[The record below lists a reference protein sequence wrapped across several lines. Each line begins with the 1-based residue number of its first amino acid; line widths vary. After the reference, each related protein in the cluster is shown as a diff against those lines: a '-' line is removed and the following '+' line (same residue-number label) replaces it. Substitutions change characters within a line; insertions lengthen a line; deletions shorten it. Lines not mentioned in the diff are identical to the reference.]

1 LSFIIIV
8 LTQIS
13 AKHRN
18 VYIALQYNQK
28 VSAEIRICGN
38 VLDDARGLLPCCA
51 LSTVRGGI
59 NSLYLPNDNPRI
71 ALCALQRFIAGS
83 MASRDE
89 LRRVTAMTTNGQ
101 SGGGQRRRLRSQLW
115 FDNPDNPSMTAL
127 YLERYLNYGLTRAEL
142 TSGKP
147 IIGIAQTG
155 SDLSPCNRH
164 HLELAARVREGIRSA
179 GGIAMEFPVHPI
191 QETGKRP
198 TAALDRNLAYL
209 GLVEVLYGY
218 PLDGVVLMTGC
229 DKTTPACL
237 MAAATVNTPAIV
249 LSGGPML
256 DHVQN
261 GKLMGSGTLIWQ
273 ARQDQ
278 AAGKIDYKQFIDIVA
293 ASAPSVGHCNTMGTA
308 STMNALAEALGMS
321 LPGCAA
327 IPAPYRER
335 GQIAYETGM
344 RAVEIVH
351 EDLKPSDILTRE
363 AFENAIVACSAI
375 GGSTN
380 APIHINAI
388 ARHVGV
394 KLAIGDWEKVGYDVP
409 LLVNMQPAGEYLS
422 EEYYRAG
429 GLPAVM
435 HELLTA
441 KRLHG
446 GARTINGKTVAKNVA
461 QAKTWNAK
469 VIRPYDK
476 PLRAHAGFK
485 VLHGNLFD
493 SAIMKTSVISEEFRK
508 RYLSDPKNPNAFEGR
523 AVVFEGPEDY
533 HKRIE
538 DPALGIDEHS
548 ILFMRG
554 AGAIGYPGSAEVVNM
569 QPPAALIKRG
579 VTSLACIGDGRQSGT
594 SGSPSILN
602 ASPEAADGGGLA
614 LLNTGDRVR
623 IDLNKGTADVL
634 IPESELAERATTL
647 KKNGGFKYPESQTP
661 WQEIQRAMVDQLG
674 GGMVLEPAVKYQRVA
689 QKYVPR
695 DNH

>member
-1 LSFIIIV
+1 MV
-8 LTQIS
+8 M
-13 AKHRN
+13 AKD
-18 VYIALQYNQK
+18 K
-28 VSAEIRICGN
+28 
-38 VLDDARGLLPCCA
+38 
-51 LSTVRGGI
+51 
-59 NSLYLPNDNPRI
+59 NP
-71 ALCALQRFIAGS
+71 Q
-83 MASRDE
+83 
-89 LRRVTAMTTNGQ
+89 Q
-101 SGGGQRRRLRSQLW
+101 RLRSQLW
-115 FDNPDNPSMTAL
+115 FDNPDNPGMTAL

-142 TSGKP
+142 TSGRP

-164 HLELAARVREGIRSA
+164 HLELAQRVRAGIRDG
-179 GGIAMEFPVHPI
+179 GGIAIEFPVHPI

-256 DHVQN
+256 NHVEN

-278 AAGKIDYKQFIDIVA
+278 AAGKIDYKEFIDIVA
-293 ASAPSVGHCNTMGTA
+293 RSAPSAGHCNTMGTA
-308 STMNALAEALGMS
+308 STNNAMAEALGMS

-335 GQIAYETGM
+335 GQIAYETGL
-344 RAVEIVH
+344 RAVEIVR
-351 EDLKPSDILTRE
+351 EDLKPSDILTRA

-380 APIHINAI
+380 APIHVNAI
-388 ARHVGV
+388 ARHAGIE
-394 KLAIGDWEKVGYDVP
+394 LATEDWEKVGYDVP
-409 LLVNMQPAGEYLS
+409 LLVNVQPAGEYLG
-422 EEYYRAG
+422 EDYYRAG

-435 HELLTA
+435 RELHA
-441 KRLHG
+441 AGRLHG
-446 GARTINGKTVAKNVA
+446 DARTINGKTVAENVA
-461 QAKTWNAK
+461 RAKVYNPD
-469 VIRPYDK
+469 VIRPYDR
-476 PLRAHAGFK
+476 PLKAAAGFK
-485 VLHGNLFD
+485 VLRGNLFD

-508 RYLSDPKNPNAFEGR
+508 RYLSNSKDPNAFEGR
-523 AVVFEGPEDY
+523 AVVFDGPEDY
-533 HKRIE
+533 HRRID
-538 DPALGIDEHS
+538 DPSLGINEHT

-554 AGAIGYPGSAEVVNM
+554 VGPIGYPGSAEVVNM

-579 VTSLACIGDGRQSGT
+579 ITSLACIGDGRQSGT

-602 ASPEAADGGGLA
+602 ASPEAAAGGGLA
-614 LLNTGDRVR
+614 LLKTGDRVR
-623 IDLNKGTADVL
+623 IDLNKGSADIL
-634 IPESELAERATTL
+634 IATDELNTRRAAL
-647 KKNGGFKYPESQTP
+647 EKSGGYQYPPSQTP
-661 WQEIQRAMVDQLG
+661 WQEIQRNMVDQLAQ
-674 GGMVLEPAVKYQRVA
+674 GMVLAPAVKYQRVA
-689 QKYVPR
+689 QKSVPR